1 MTPRIVRLRA
11 ALEER
16 GFDAFLATGKPNQV
30 YFAESLEANGY
41 LLVTENEQTLFPG
54 LWSAYACR
62 DYVETCEVILIELG
76 DPDET
81 EQLIARLGTLGLR
94 RVAVDHLSAELRE
107 RLTKEV
113 AGTEFVEAPR
123 LGADIRRKKE
133 PRELLL
139 IRQAAAISDAGIA
152 VAFAAIR
159 PGVSTRDV
167 DAEGTATMMRLGCE
181 SVSMAVTIGQ
191 GASYLDGGN
200 DPRHVIQA
208 GDMVIID
215 MGIYYRG
222 YIGDQTRSAIVGEG
236 TPLQRDILTTIR
248 CSQDVCREAIEVSAR
263 ATDVYKV
270 AADIVAKKGW
280 RKYFVHHLSHGLGL
294 GDDLPQITAE
304 SEDVLEAG
312 DMMSC
317 EPGVYIP
324 QVGGARIENMVH
336 LTERGPESLTH
347 FTMDPVI
354 EA

>member
-1 MTPRIVRLRA
+1 MTSRIVRLRA

-16 GFDAFLATGKPNQV
+16 DFDAFLATGKPNQV

-41 LLVTENEQTLFPG
+41 LLVTENEQALFPG

-62 DYVETCEVILIELG
+62 DYVETCEVVLIELG

-81 EQLIARLGTLGLR
+81 DQLIARLGTLGLR
-94 RVAVDHLSAELRE
+94 RVAVDHLGAELRE

-123 LGADIRRKKE
+123 LGAEIRRKKE
-133 PRELLL
+133 PHELLL

-152 VAFAAIR
+152 AAFAAIR

-236 TPLQRDILTTIR
+236 HTP
-248 CSQDVCREAIEVSAR
+248 SAR
-263 ATDVYKV
+263 
-270 AADIVAKKGW
+270 
-280 RKYFVHHLSHGLGL
+280 HP
-294 GDDLPQITAE
+294 GDDPPLP
-304 SEDVLEAG
+304 G
-312 DMMSC
+312 RM
-317 EPGVYIP
+317 P
-324 QVGGARIENMVH
+324 
-336 LTERGPESLTH
+336 
-347 FTMDPVI
+347 
-354 EA
+354 